1 MSKDSLSSH
10 FSELRSRAIYCLI
23 FFIVAFVC
31 IYPFNNFLFDYL
43 VSLISGVSNIELIAI
58 EVASPFLVP
67 LRLTGFLALLVSI
80 PFFLYQALAFMA
92 SGLYENEKGIVFS
105 RTILGTI
112 LFFLGLI
119 FCSLLV
125 LPNVF
130 NFFQSVGPESINITT
145 DISKFLNFVLTLML
159 AFGFSFQIP
168 ILVNAL
174 IRLNIFKKHRLP
186 KVEEFDVTR
195 ILSDFNLTSENTLHI
210 VLRNGK
216 TLYPFEYKREDWF
229 PEEAVKQKFDQDVVF
244 VRKEVRMDPED
255 GNLYT
260 EEEFE
265 DYYGGLEEWDQCKK
279 ENKQYIFVVEE

>member
-92 SGLYENEKGIVFS
+92 SGLYENERGIVFS

-174 IRLNIFKKHRLP
+174 IRLNIFKKHRL
-186 KVEEFDVTR
+186 KEFRGIFLIICFAFGAIFTPPDVISQFMLAVPMY
-195 ILSDFNLTSENTLHI
+195 ILFELGLLFSNEK
-210 VLRNGK
+210 K
-216 TLYPFEYKREDWF
+216 T
-229 PEEAVKQKFDQDVVF
+229 
-244 VRKEVRMDPED
+244 
-255 GNLYT
+255 
-260 EEEFE
+260 
-265 DYYGGLEEWDQCKK
+265 
-279 ENKQYIFVVEE
+279 